1 MIQATDPKVALGEWS
16 GVIGKLH
23 EEGPNKGKPIELTEE
38 NCQFYDAQHEDD
50 MLIDTGCSFTI
61 MSQDWLEE
69 YCSKNRLDIGSVL
82 IKYPEGYAPP
92 AASTAAEN
100 STVKG
105 IGFARVKLRIV
116 TLPTGFELEWSED
129 GMKKGAGTSV
139 RESTHMYMYSQA
151 WALHGC
157 WGCHSYNS
165 LRQGWTQS
173 QTKLCSRTIKV
184 LEDHCLC
191 IPQRKCQC
199 GQS

>member
-1 MIQATDPKVALGEWS
+1 MIQATDPKRTTRIRGQVALGESS
-16 GVIGKLH
+16 GVIGKTH

-129 GMKKGAGTSV
+129 GMKKGAGASV
-139 RESTHMYMYSQA
+139 MEIDTYV
-151 WALHGC
+151 
-157 WGCHSYNS
+157 
-165 LRQGWTQS
+165 T
-173 QTKLCSRTIKV
+173 
-184 LEDHCLC
+184 C
-191 IPQRKCQC
+191 IRGHAIHTTVYVRVGHRVKPSCAQ
-199 GQS
+199 GQSRS